1 MTYDPIQCQGQ
12 CHEGIK
18 VLKIADFRVSLLHQY
33 ACNQKTNNATVN
45 YDTQKQYLNFFET
58 DF

>member
-1 MTYDPIQCQGQ
+1 MTYDPIQC
-12 CHEGIK
+12 HEGLK

-33 ACNQKTNNATVN
+33 ACNQKTNATVN